1 MKFYKQLRLNKNA
14 AKSLEFTYTEEYDG
28 TFVMDVPWTPPSND
42 ENAVRPFNLPVLKA
56 IRIPTGPS
64 VDRPDADK
72 YYSSNGLLRF
82 NTDEDALE
90 VLTNGVWI
98 QLKAKVPASIT
109 IQRFG
114 VNPATTPPGRFPDG
128 IETYAPYEGDEESE
142 LELEADGGT
151 YNTISYVDGTEIN
164 FGPIK
169 DNKGVFP
176 KSAANIFVYV
186 ENVFQIPYTNYV
198 LKPAGELGNLKPWPD
213 GFYIQF
219 ETPPP
224 PGKTVT
230 VIHGFD

>member
-28 TFVMDVPWTPPSND
+28 TFVMDVPWTPPSNN
-42 ENAVRPFNLPVLKA
+42 ENAIRPLGLPLLKA

-64 VDRPDADK
+64 TARPDVTK
-72 YYSSNGLLRF
+72 YYDSNGLLRY
-82 NTDEDALE
+82 NTTENALE

-98 QLKAKVPASIT
+98 QLKAKQPASIT

-114 VNPATTPPGRFPDG
+114 VNPLTPPGRFPEG
-128 IETYAPYEGDEESE
+128 EETYPNYEGDEESE
-142 LELEADGGT
+142 LENFT
-151 YNTISYVDGTEIN
+151 TISYVDGSEIN

-169 DNKGVFP
+169 DNKDQLP
-176 KSAANIFVYV
+176 NSAANIFVYV
-186 ENVFQIPYTNYV
+186 ENVYQIPYTNYV
-198 LKPAGELGNLKPWPD
+198 LKLSGDLGNLKPYPD
-213 GFYIQF
+213 GTYIQF
-219 ETPPP
+219 QTPPP